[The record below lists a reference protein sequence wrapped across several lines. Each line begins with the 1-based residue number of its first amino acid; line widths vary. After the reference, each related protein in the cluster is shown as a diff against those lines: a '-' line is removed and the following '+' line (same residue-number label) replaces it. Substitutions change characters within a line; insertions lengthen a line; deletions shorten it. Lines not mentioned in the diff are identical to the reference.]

1 MKTKKVHYAK
11 LNLQG
16 DIPCYEFQGI
26 EDLRTFVNGIIDQ
39 HSGFKAENMVYLI
52 AIQDD
57 VFVTENLQLVQELF
71 DGNLNSAYPF
81 YEGEDVF
88 IHEYQ
93 SYEEAYKVALD
104 MKEDS
109 PLCYSLQPNK
119 YKSN

>member
-81 YEGEDVF
+81 YEGEDIF
-88 IHEYQ
+88 IQEYQ
-93 SYEEAYKVALD
+93 SYQEAYKVALD

-109 PLCYSLQPNK
+109 PLCYSSQTN
-119 YKSN
+119 